1 MDIDELL
8 AYQNMLQ
15 KSLRKEVQIDR
26 KIELLTIINQLTF
39 GPKNIVQ
46 KELIL
51 VEAQNRGFSEREV
64 NNYINELIKE
74 NIIYEPMPG
83 YIKKR

>member
-1 MDIDELL
+1 MDVDELL

-26 KIELLTIINQLTF
+26 KIELLTIINHLTF
-39 GPKNIVQ
+39 GPKNLVQ
-46 KELIL
+46 KELIII
-51 VEAQNRGFSEREV
+51 EAQNRGFSEKET
-64 NNYINELIKE
+64 NKYLSELIKE
-74 NIIYEPMPG
+74 NIIYEPFPG

>member
-1 MDIDELL
+1 MDIDQLL

-15 KSLRKEVQIDR
+15 KSLKKEVQLDR
-26 KIELLTIINQLTF
+26 KIELITIINQLTF
-39 GPKNIVQ
+39 GPRNIVQ
-46 KELIL
+46 KELIII
-51 VEAQNRGFSEREV
+51 EAQNRGFSEREI
-64 NNYINELIKE
+64 NIYLNELIKE

>member
-1 MDIDELL
+1 MDVDELL

-39 GPKNIVQ
+39 GPKNLVQ

-51 VEAQNRGFSEREV
+51 VEAQNRGFSEIEI
-64 NNYINELIKE
+64 NNYLNELIKE
-74 NIIYEPMPG
+74 NIIFEPSPG
-83 YIKKR
+83 FIKKR